1 MPSDVADHAER
12 RPAEPERIGEPLV
25 LASTSAARRA
35 LLERLDVPFVVDA
48 PAFDETAHADRFE
61 GTSDAEL
68 ALLLA
73 RGKAHSLAAR
83 HPDRWIL
90 AADQVAVLPGPPR
103 RRLDKPGR
111 EEVAI
116 EHLVALS
123 GRTHHLTT
131 GVVLLHPASGRQH
144 EAVDEQRLT
153 LRAYDRA
160 EAEAYVRRHRPLE
173 CAGSYRIEDAGIKLF
188 ERIEGQDYTGIMGL
202 PLIAVARL
210 LRSVGVL

>member
-1 MPSDVADHAER
+1 MVQVGGA
-12 RPAEPERIGEPLV
+12 PLV

-35 LLERLDVPFVVDA
+35 LLERLEVPYVAEA
-48 PAFDETAHADRFE
+48 PAFDEAAHAHRFE
-61 GTSDAEL
+61 GMTDAEFALML
-68 ALLLA
+68 AW
-73 RGKAHSLAAR
+73 GKAESLAVR
-83 HPDRWIL
+83 HPERFIL

-111 EEVAI
+111 AEVAV

-131 GVVLLHPASGRQH
+131 GVVLLHEARGIRH

-160 EAEAYVRRHRPLE
+160 EAEAYVRRHQPLE

-188 ERIEGQDYTGIMGL
+188 ERIEGHDYTGIMGL
-202 PLIAVARL
+202 PLIAVAGL
-210 LRSVGVL
+210 LRAVGVL

>member
-1 MPSDVADHAER
+1 MNDPAARPSGAA
-12 RPAEPERIGEPLV
+12 GLV
-25 LASTSAARRA
+25 LASISAARRA
-35 LLERLDVPFVVDA
+35 LLERLEVPFVVDA
-48 PAFDETAHADRFE
+48 PAFDEAACSERFE
-61 GTSDAEL
+61 TMSDAAF
-68 ALLLA
+68 ALMLA
-73 RGKAHSLAAR
+73 RGKAESLATR
-83 HPDRWIL
+83 HPGCWIL

-103 RRLDKPGR
+103 RLLDKPGR
-111 EEVAI
+111 EDVAV
-116 EHLVALS
+116 EHLMALS

-131 GVVLLHPASGRQH
+131 GVVLLHPERGEEH

-210 LRSVGVL
+210 LRAVGVL

>member
-1 MPSDVADHAER
+1 MTSV
-12 RPAEPERIGEPLV
+12 LV

-35 LLERLDVPFVVDA
+35 LLERLEVPFVVDA
-48 PAFDETAHADRFE
+48 PDFDEAAHADRFDAM
-61 GTSDAEL
+61 SDAEF
-68 ALLLA
+68 ALMLA
-73 RGKAHSLAAR
+73 RGKARSLAMR
-83 HPDRWIL
+83 HPDQWIL

-103 RRLDKPGR
+103 QRLDKPGR
-111 EEVAI
+111 EDVAV

-131 GVVLLHPASGRQH
+131 GVVLLHPGRGEQH

-188 ERIEGQDYTGIMGL
+188 ERIEGQDFTGIMGL
-202 PLIAVARL
+202 PLIAVAGL
-210 LRSVGVL
+210 LRTVGVL

>member
-1 MPSDVADHAER
+1 VPVSDSTVAGHIE
-12 RPAEPERIGEPLV
+12 LV

-35 LLERLDVPFVVDA
+35 LLERLEVPFVVDA
-48 PAFDETAHADRFE
+48 PAFDEAAFADRFE
-61 GTSDAEL
+61 GTSDAEF

-73 RGKAHSLAAR
+73 RGKAQSLAAR
-83 HPDRWIL
+83 HPDCWIL

-111 EEVAI
+111 EDVAV

-123 GRTHHLTT
+123 GRTHRLTT
-131 GVVLLHPASGRQH
+131 GVVLLHPARGEQH

-202 PLIAVARL
+202 PLIAVAGL
-210 LRSVGVL
+210 LRGVGVL

>member
-1 MPSDVADHAER
+1 MSA
-12 RPAEPERIGEPLV
+12 PLV

-35 LLERLDVPFVVDA
+35 LLERLEVPFVVDA
-48 PAFDETAHADRFE
+48 PDFDEAAHADDFAAM
-61 GTSDAEL
+61 SDAEY
-68 ALLLA
+68 ALMLA
-73 RGKAHSLAAR
+73 RGKARSLAAR
-83 HPDRWIL
+83 HPERWIL

-111 EEVAI
+111 EDVAV

-131 GVVLLHPASGRQH
+131 GVVLLHPARGEQH
-144 EAVDEQRLT
+144 QAVDEQRLT

-160 EAEAYVRRHRPLE
+160 EAEAYVQRHRPLE

-188 ERIEGQDYTGIMGL
+188 ERIEGQDFTGIMGL
-202 PLIAVARL
+202 PLIAVAGL
-210 LRSVGVL
+210 LRAVGVL

>member
-1 MPSDVADHAER
+1 MVSSATADRASDVMPTVDA
-12 RPAEPERIGEPLV
+12 PLV

-35 LLERLDVPFVVDA
+35 LLERLEVPFVVDA
-48 PAFDETAHADRFE
+48 PAFDEAAHADRFE
-61 GTSDAEL
+61 GTTDAEF

-111 EEVAI
+111 EAVAI

-131 GVVLLHPASGRQH
+131 GVVLLHPARGEQH

-153 LRAYDRA
+153 LRPYDRA

-210 LRSVGVL
+210 LRAVGVL

>member
-1 MPSDVADHAER
+1 MSIV
-12 RPAEPERIGEPLV
+12 EPTRDTVTLEGLV

-35 LLERLDVPFVVDA
+35 LLERLEVPFVA
-48 PAFDETAHADRFE
+48 EGPAFDEAAWADRFE
-61 GTSDAEL
+61 GMTDAEYALML
-68 ALLLA
+68 AQ
-73 RGKAHSLAAR
+73 GKAQSLAAR
-83 HPDRWIL
+83 HPERWIL

-111 EEVAI
+111 EDVAV

-131 GVVLLHPASGRQH
+131 GVVLLHPGRGEQH

-188 ERIEGQDYTGIMGL
+188 ERIEGQDHTGIMGL

>member
-1 MPSDVADHAER
+1 MP
-12 RPAEPERIGEPLV
+12 RPKRLPQAVPLKLAMPPELV

-35 LLERLDVPFVVDA
+35 LLERLEVPFVVDA
-48 PAFDETAHADRFE
+48 PEFDEAAHGDRFE
-61 GTSDAEL
+61 GMTDAEF

-73 RGKAHSLAAR
+73 RGKAQSLAAR
-83 HPDRWIL
+83 HPERWIL

-111 EEVAI
+111 EDVAI

-131 GVVLLHPASGRQH
+131 GVVLLHPGHGEQH

-188 ERIEGQDYTGIMGL
+188 QRIEGQDYTGIMGL
-202 PLIAVARL
+202 PLIAVAGL
-210 LRSVGVL
+210 LRRVGVL

>member
-1 MPSDVADHAER
+1 LKGAAASDE
-12 RPAEPERIGEPLV
+12 LV

-35 LLERLDVPFVVDA
+35 LLERLELPFVAEA
-48 PAFDETAHADRFE
+48 PDFDEAAHADRFDAM
-61 GTSDAEL
+61 TDAEY
-68 ALLLA
+68 ALMLA
-73 RGKAHSLAAR
+73 RGKAGSLAAR
-83 HPDRWIL
+83 HPERWIL

-111 EEVAI
+111 EDVAI

-131 GVVLLHPASGRQH
+131 GVVLLHPASGQRH

-153 LRAYDRA
+153 LRAYDRT

-210 LRSVGVL
+210 LRAVGVL

>member
-1 MPSDVADHAER
+1 MP
-12 RPAEPERIGEPLV
+12 PELV

-35 LLERLDVPFVVDA
+35 LLERLEVPFVVDA
-48 PAFDETAHADRFE
+48 PEFDEAAHGDRFE
-61 GTSDAEL
+61 GMTDAEF

-73 RGKAHSLAAR
+73 RGKAQSLAAR
-83 HPDRWIL
+83 HPERWIL

-111 EEVAI
+111 EDVAI

-131 GVVLLHPASGRQH
+131 GVVLLHPGHGEQH

-188 ERIEGQDYTGIMGL
+188 QRIEGQDYTGIMGL
-202 PLIAVARL
+202 PLIAVAGL
-210 LRSVGVL
+210 LRRVGVL

>member
-1 MPSDVADHAER
+1 VPVTGSSEGAA
-12 RPAEPERIGEPLV
+12 GLV

-35 LLERLDVPFVVDA
+35 LLERLEVPFVVDA
-48 PAFDETAHADRFE
+48 PAFDEEAFADRFE
-61 GTSDAEL
+61 RTSDAEL

-111 EEVAI
+111 EDVAV

-131 GVVLLHPASGRQH
+131 GVVLLHPARGEQH

-210 LRSVGVL
+210 LRAVGVL

>member
-1 MPSDVADHAER
+1 MISRAAADRASDVAPPVDA
-12 RPAEPERIGEPLV
+12 PLV

-35 LLERLDVPFVVDA
+35 LLERLEVPFVVDA
-48 PAFDETAHADRFE
+48 PAFDEEAHADRFE
-61 GTSDAEL
+61 GTSDAEF

-111 EEVAI
+111 EEVAV

-131 GVVLLHPASGRQH
+131 GVVLLHPARGEQH

>member
-1 MPSDVADHAER
+1 MP
-12 RPAEPERIGEPLV
+12 PELV

-35 LLERLDVPFVVDA
+35 LLERLEVPFVVDA
-48 PAFDETAHADRFE
+48 PEFDEAAHGDRFE
-61 GTSDAEL
+61 GMTDAEF

-73 RGKAHSLAAR
+73 RGKAQSLAAR
-83 HPDRWIL
+83 HPERWIV

-111 EEVAI
+111 EDVAI

-131 GVVLLHPASGRQH
+131 GVVLLHPGHGEQH

-188 ERIEGQDYTGIMGL
+188 QRIEGQDYTGIMGL
-202 PLIAVARL
+202 PLIAVAGL
-210 LRSVGVL
+210 LRRVGVL